1 MLAFLVAVSA
11 ASFALILLA
20 APITHAADASWNSDA
35 LMYDNNQYTPQSNA
49 PKGNSM
55 GFTEGTHIYSY
66 TESKPVS
73 GGAQKTHFIYF
84 GPSVDPTKAT
94 SASYAIYDFTPPDI
108 FKNPTGQATI
118 NLSPKTAQDS
128 KTTSCVVQGIGWIVC
143 PVTNFFAGAMDWLFN
158 VLSGFLVVR
167 PVQTTQTNALYR
179 AWSYMRNFAN
189 VAFVVAFLVIIFS
202 QVSTLGISSYGI
214 KKILPRLI
222 VAAVL
227 VNISYWICAIAV
239 DISNILGY
247 SIQDIFISIRNNLV
261 GAEGNGWNVKSW
273 QSITGFVLS
282 GGTGLTALGIGTYSA
297 IAGAGGAIYMLLPI
311 LAGVLLSVLVALLVL
326 AARQAI
332 ITILIIIAPLAFV
345 AYILPNTEK
354 LFHRWRELGTTLL
367 VMFPAFSVVFG
378 GSQLAGTAII
388 QNADSINL
396 IILGMA
402 VQIAPLAITPLLLR
416 LSGSLLGKVAGI
428 VNNPKRG
435 MVDRTRNWAQGRA
448 DNQKARTLGRTD
460 LKRRNFVARSAQA
473 IDARNRKR
481 DGWKKAYEDQA
492 DANWENSE
500 EARKIHTASA
510 RAALHKS
517 VGEAQA
523 EAQFEALKHS
533 DATIQDMDIQVRAS
547 KLHVDLAKAKVDANW
562 AEMQAGDVRSM
573 IAPDSL
579 SVSALAN
586 FAHTRNNLAR
596 SLQTDTMENAV
607 ETRRQSAAKFEQ
619 TRQLAETISADQAMQ
634 LRAGGIDPNGAQR
647 ALADA
652 LKNKATARRE
662 AVDNAGIVIEFG
674 NLEDKEIVDLAT
686 GHDNSRKGIKATLDI
701 QEAAIKKIAGGGNI
715 TELNRMLEGLDLT
728 ENAVNENLRLA
739 LTDSLRKN
747 GKRPK
752 YIGQTLM
759 ADFDQGISSGFGT
772 SGMDAAIADTAKK
785 RKFSAE
791 ALVEQDGRAL
801 LRIIKAIQNNPA
813 DYDAATRDDL
823 RDQIGKIYDSDI
835 LKNRVGERDKP
846 LKDLLGI
853 L

>member
-1 MLAFLVAVSA
+1 
-11 ASFALILLA
+11 
-20 APITHAADASWNSDA
+20 
-35 LMYDNNQYTPQSNA
+35 
-49 PKGNSM
+49 
-55 GFTEGTHIYSY
+55 
-66 TESKPVS
+66 
-73 GGAQKTHFIYF
+73 
-84 GPSVDPTKAT
+84 
-94 SASYAIYDFTPPDI
+94 
-108 FKNPTGQATI
+108 
-118 NLSPKTAQDS
+118 
-128 KTTSCVVQGIGWIVC
+128 
-143 PVTNFFAGAMDWLFN
+143 
-158 VLSGFLVVR
+158 
-167 PVQTTQTNALYR
+167 
-179 AWSYMRNFAN
+179 
-189 VAFVVAFLVIIFS
+189 
-202 QVSTLGISSYGI
+202 
-214 KKILPRLI
+214 
-222 VAAVL
+222 
-227 VNISYWICAIAV
+227 
-239 DISNILGY
+239 
-247 SIQDIFISIRNNLV
+247 
-261 GAEGNGWNVKSW
+261 
-273 QSITGFVLS
+273 
-282 GGTGLTALGIGTYSA
+282 
-297 IAGAGGAIYMLLPI
+297 
-311 LAGVLLSVLVALLVL
+311 
-326 AARQAI
+326 
-332 ITILIIIAPLAFV
+332 
-345 AYILPNTEK
+345 
-354 LFHRWRELGTTLL
+354 
-367 VMFPAFSVVFG
+367 
-378 GSQLAGTAII
+378 
-388 QNADSINL
+388 
-396 IILGMA
+396 
-402 VQIAPLAITPLLLR
+402 
-416 LSGSLLGKVAGI
+416 
-428 VNNPKRG
+428 